1 LAVPESEVVRFGFF
15 LTNEGE
21 RPMIIY
27 DFDKTPTTLLNQ
39 GYLRL
44 GVYAMQTVGP
54 AARTMGALYELA
66 DRRTR
71 GMRVSIARIAALCGL
86 PRRTVQRHLHVLEH
100 QFRGIESWQTRGA
113 SRYRIGQV
121 AWTARS
127 QFRAMPKWWTILP
140 ECLQDWSTTA
150 TYAWLLSR
158 ACLVERLEEKGGSL
172 EDRMQTT
179 RQEIAQITGLSRRSV
194 SAALELLTSCSL
206 ICISESS
213 AHDPVFEFQM
223 GPFGLQ
229 RLNPQRHTVVTPS
242 SHDAQSDAPRL
253 EKVAPVP

>member
-1 LAVPESEVVRFGFF
+1 
-15 LTNEGE
+15 
-21 RPMIIY
+21 MIIY

-113 SRYRIGQV
+113 SRYRIGEV

-127 QFRAMPKWWTILP
+127 QFRAMPKWWAILP

-194 SAALELLTSCSL
+194 SAALEVLTAL
-206 ICISESS
+206 KFIRTSESS
-213 AHDPVFEFQM
+213 AHNPAFEFEM
-223 GPFGLQ
+223 GPFGLR
-229 RLNPQRHTVVTPS
+229 RLTDSQRHAVVTPLS
-242 SHDAQSDAPRL
+242 RANSGALGL
-253 EKVAPVP
+253 EKVAHVP